1 MALSYASTETIFRA
15 SYSFVVTKAT
25 FDSSYA
31 TSGETV
37 LASSFGLREIAF
49 IIPGTAQGFT
59 VEPVKTN
66 PGSWLLKAYAV
77 SASTNTVT
85 EFASALDRSALVVD
99 LLIIGR

>member
-1 MALSYASTETIFRA
+1 MALTYAGTEIVFRSTYTIL
-15 SYSFVVTKAT
+15 VTKAT
-25 FDSSYA
+25 LDTSYT

-37 LASSFGLREIAF
+37 SPASFGLREIMF
-49 IIPGTAQGFT
+49 IIPGSAQGFT

-66 PGSWLLKAYAV
+66 PSAWLLKAYAV

-85 EFASALDRSALVVD
+85 EFASGLDRSALVVD